1 MASQTEYQEP
11 ELPDKE
17 CFEPLPYRFLLW
29 CALWPYFFI
38 LLVARLVPSF
48 LGRMSKPTKPPS
60 LRVLLLCAP
69 LTVLQ
74 LVFAVVFLP
83 VLWFDYDRYLRDI
96 GEKGKKLESNPEE
109 GISHNMVTWLYT
121 RHLEHPWFKPD
132 LLAPDTELR
141 QAAKN
146 LDAPHYILRAL
157 PPRGPRPQMMEGL
170 PQRQLTQLPSSDETK
185 LLESMV
191 FDGLFKAMGKKV
203 EVGPSPMEGTGAL
216 GVRWENPRCC
226 PDLKMNKQEF
236 VHQHSFDKSWH
247 MLLAP
252 ADAYEVLEKGW
263 GERGPPHVVW
273 GLAPVGMCL
282 VYAPRNAEER
292 LVFLDILA
300 ASCRYCEDET
310 YWEGGRDWKGKSKA
324 Q

>member
-1 MASQTEYQEP
+1 MAPRTEHPEP
-11 ELPDKE
+11 ELPEKE
-17 CFEPLPYRFLLW
+17 CRFLLW

-38 LLVARLVPSF
+38 LVVARLVPSF
-48 LGRMSKPTKPPS
+48 LGRTSKPTKPPS

-74 LVFAVVFLP
+74 LVFAVIFFP
-83 VLWFDYDRYLRDI
+83 VCWFDYDRYLRDI
-96 GEKGKKLESNPEE
+96 GEKGEKLPHNPNE
-109 GISHNMVTWLYT
+109 GTSHNMVTWLYT

-132 LLAPDTELR
+132 LLTPDDTLR
-141 QAAKN
+141 QAAKDPN
-146 LDAPHYILRAL
+146 ASRYILKPLSKR
-157 PPRGPRPQMMEGL
+157 PGPRPQMMEGL

-185 LLESMV
+185 FLESMV

-203 EVGPSPMEGTGAL
+203 VVGRSLLEGTGAL
-216 GVRWENPRCC
+216 GVQWEENPRCC

-247 MLLAP
+247 VLLAP
-252 ADAYEVLEKGW
+252 ADACEVLGKGW
-263 GERGPPHVVW
+263 GERGPPQAVW
-273 GLAPVGMCL
+273 GMAPVGMCL
-282 VYAPRNAEER
+282 VYAPRNADER
-292 LVFLDILA
+292 LVFLEILA

-310 YWEGGRDWKGKSKA
+310 CWEEGRDGKGKSKA